1 MKYCFSLLLALQIGG
16 LFGQRPSLSYFAEIK
31 GVNFV
36 APRNPIEQQHLK
48 PIALVNANYVGIVP
62 YAFAYPQKPQ
72 INFDTSR
79 QWWGERKEG
88 TEVTIR
94 YAQSLG
100 LKVMLK
106 PHVWV
111 FGDGWPG
118 EFNLDNEKDW
128 KIWEQQ
134 YKEYVLTF
142 AQLAQQ
148 YEVEV
153 FCIGTEFRIAAVAR
167 RDFWVRLIT
176 DVRKVYKGKLTYA
189 ANWDNY
195 SNITF
200 WNYLDFIGI
209 DAYFPLVESA
219 DPTTEQLKAA
229 WVRQGVI
236 LSKFSQRWKKPVL
249 FTEYGF
255 QSMDHAAGKHW
266 ELDQQQ
272 HQLNLQLQSRAYQA
286 LYESLWDQPWFAG
299 GFLWKWF
306 AHHQNAGGPAHAA
319 WTPQNKPAEQTIRKY
334 YQNPTTD

>member
-1 MKYCFSLLLALQIGG
+1 MKYWLPILLVLQIGV
-16 LFGQRPSLSYFAEIK
+16 LMGQRPSLSHFAEIK

-48 PIALVNANYVGIVP
+48 PIAGVNANYVGIVP
-62 YAFAYPQKPQ
+62 YAFAHPQKPQ

-88 TEVTIR
+88 TEVTIK
-94 YAQSLG
+94 YARSLG

-111 FGDGWPG
+111 FGVGWPG
-118 EFNLDNEKDW
+118 EFNLVNEKDW

-134 YKEYVLTF
+134 YKDYVMTF

-153 FCIGTEFRIAAVAR
+153 FCIGTEFRIAAVDR

-195 SNITF
+195 SNITSRF
-200 WNYLDFIGI
+200 GTTWTS
-209 DAYFPLVESA
+209 LVLM
-219 DPTTEQLKAA
+219 PT
-229 WVRQGVI
+229 
-236 LSKFSQRWKKPVL
+236 F
-249 FTEYGF
+249 
-255 QSMDHAAGKHW
+255 HW
-266 ELDQQQ
+266 
-272 HQLNLQLQSRAYQA
+272 
-286 LYESLWDQPWFAG
+286 
-299 GFLWKWF
+299 
-306 AHHQNAGGPAHAA
+306 
-319 WTPQNKPAEQTIRKY
+319 
-334 YQNPTTD
+334 